1 VADAR
6 EPVVRL
12 IARRAG
18 DRLLEVGIGDRPE
31 VAAAL
36 ADAGRTV
43 AAVDVVERP
52 VPPGVAFLRADV
64 VDLADG
70 PDPAAAL
77 PVRPDAVYGLNL
89 PPELHAPTAR
99 LARRLDAACLFT
111 TLGFEAP
118 APSVPVARRTAG
130 DETVYVVDDAL

>member
-1 VADAR
+1 VTDAR
-6 EPVVRL
+6 RPIVRL
-12 IARRAG
+12 LARRAG
-18 DRLLEVGIGDRPE
+18 DRLLEVGIGDRPG

-43 AAVDVVERP
+43 AAVDAVERS
-52 VPPGVAFLRADV
+52 VPPGVRFRRADV

-77 PVRPDAVYGLNL
+77 PFAPDVVYGLNL

-111 TLGFEAP
+111 TLGFESP

-130 DETVYVVDDAL
+130 DETVYAVQDAP